1 MNEKPSLR
9 GKVNPSL
16 SLQFHELATE
26 LTDCIEADPMFL
38 FKDPDADPLLGRM
51 ADLLERLGM
60 RRPRI
65 ECRCGAILSAERFE
79 EGWVVSQCEAC
90 ERKNR

>member
-1 MNEKPSLR
+1 MKEKPSLR

-26 LTDCIEADPMFL
+26 LTDCIEADPLFL

-51 ADLLERLGM
+51 ADLL
-60 RRPRI
+60 
-65 ECRCGAILSAERFE
+65 
-79 EGWVVSQCEAC
+79 
-90 ERKNR
+90 

>member
-1 MNEKPSLR
+1 MKEKPSLR

-26 LTDCIEADPMFL
+26 LTDCIEADPLFL

-51 ADLLERLGM
+51 ADLLERLGI
-60 RRPRI
+60 RKVRH
-65 ECRCGAILSAERFE
+65 ECRCGFLLHAERFE
-79 EGWVVSQCEAC
+79 ETWVVDQCPNC
-90 ERKNR
+90 ESGNQ